1 MELVETSNTAQVR
14 DARPGPYPERVSPEV
29 IVSIITGLLLIV
41 GVVGIVVPVLPGSIT
56 ILGGLLLWAIVV
68 GGPTGWVVFAVGG
81 LLVLAGMAATYVLT
95 GRTLKRHRIPNRSVI
110 IGLIAGIV
118 GMFLLP
124 GFGLLIGFVVGLFVA
139 EYLRVRDV
147 QVALRTSWQAIK
159 ATGFG
164 MLVELTCATLAVTTW
179 VIGLFVH
186 FS

>member
-1 MELVETSNTAQVR
+1 M
-14 DARPGPYPERVSPEV
+14 

-81 LLVLAGMAATYVLT
+81 LLLLAGMAATYVLT

-110 IGLIAGIV
+110 IGLVAGIV